1 MLLREHFSFLGIEF
15 LIVHLAHRDMFS
27 FLSNKKVLLMKENT
41 PAVTRTHI
49 DVDCCD
55 SSAVFVLDN
64 GHDHFAVSLETIL
77 SCLKVAEE
85 HGHVPEIGADWWCL
99 IANHT
104 ALGYPS

>member
-1 MLLREHFSFLGIEF
+1 
-15 LIVHLAHRDMFS
+15 
-27 FLSNKKVLLMKENT
+27 MKENI

-49 DVDCCD
+49 DADCCD

-85 HGHVPEIGADWWCL
+85 HGHIPEIGADWWCL

>member
-1 MLLREHFSFLGIEF
+1 M
-15 LIVHLAHRDMFS
+15 IVSLAHRDMFS
-27 FLSNKKVLLMKENT
+27 FLSNKKTLLMKENI

-55 SSAVFVLDN
+55 GSAVFVLDN

-85 HGHVPEIGADWWCL
+85 AMYLKLARTGGVLSLTILRWDTRHEA
-99 IANHT
+99 
-104 ALGYPS
+104 

>member
-1 MLLREHFSFLGIEF
+1 MLLREHFSFLRIEF

-27 FLSNKKVLLMKENT
+27 FLSNKKVLLMKENI

-55 SSAVFVLDN
+55 SSAVFVLGN
-64 GHDHFAVSLETIL
+64 GHDHFAVPLGTVL

-85 HGHVPEIGADWWCL
+85 HGHVPEIDAGWWCL
-99 IANHT
+99 IANYT